1 MVLTV
6 ILIEIQIININNKKK
21 LIKSLKYLENCFLP
35 LTLVMHYDVIL

>member
-21 LIKSLKYLENCFLP
+21 LIKTLEYLGNCFLP
-35 LTLVMHYDVIL
+35 LMFVM